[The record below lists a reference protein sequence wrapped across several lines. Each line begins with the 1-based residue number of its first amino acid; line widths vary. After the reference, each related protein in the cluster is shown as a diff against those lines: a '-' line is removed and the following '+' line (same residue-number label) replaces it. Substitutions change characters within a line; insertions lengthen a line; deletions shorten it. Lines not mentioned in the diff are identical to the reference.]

1 MIQFDDKNL
10 AYTVTIVGD
19 RGNYLDTIKTL
30 LYIMGRESNSD
41 LSSKDINVMC
51 NLIESMLPD
60 ARQIINLD
68 DKIS

>member
-10 AYTVTIVGD
+10 AYTVTILGD
-19 RGNYLDTIKTL
+19 RSNYLETIKTL
-30 LYIMGRESNSD
+30 LYMMGRESNSD

-60 ARQIINLD
+60 ERQIINLD
-68 DKIS
+68 EMKM